1 MANVTLRLVKGSPL
15 TNSEVDN
22 NFSNL
27 NIFKTEIGGDLGGN
41 VFYPTVIGLRGRSVS
56 NTEPENSQV
65 LSWSA
70 NSNVWIAANAVAS
83 YGELTTK
90 PAVNVSITG
99 DLTGSSNVVLTN
111 TNTNNLSINVSYDY
125 DNLDS
130 RFLKLHNPTTQIV
143 TSYIE
148 FQGNVIFAGNVAT
161 IAANNLLI
169 EDNFIYLNANNFS
182 SNEDLGLAG
191 NYNDGIYAH
200 TGIFRDASDN
210 GTWKIFEGYLP
221 EVSAAINID
230 TDNASF
236 RLANLA
242 INALTANT
250 IQGIVSTAVVTNL
263 NADLL
268 DGQQGVYYTNYA
280 NQTNRPAAN
289 IIVSGDVLG
298 TANAVLTANTTVLS
312 VNVTIQPTS
321 VVASTYGNATI
332 VPVITIGADGRI
344 TSASN
349 VNISGVS
356 GGGSSDTL
364 ANVTARGNVTTDTIT
379 LSNTGNSLIA
389 SGTITSNILISRV
402 NPRFFSEVSNANLI
416 VNISLFDQY
425 NLTALATNL
434 TINSSTLGNP
444 ENGNKIVLRLK
455 DDGNVRNITW
465 SSTTPGGFR
474 GVGVTLPA
482 NTSPVANV
490 FYIGC
495 IYNSEDTLW
504 DVIAVSK

>member
-1 MANVTLRLVKGSPL
+1 LGC
-15 TNSEVDN
+15 NS
-22 NFSNL
+22 
-27 NIFKTEIGGDLGGN
+27 GGN
-41 VFYPTVIGLRGRSVS
+41 V
-56 NTEPENSQV
+56 
-65 LSWSA
+65 
-70 NSNVWIAANAVAS
+70 
-83 YGELTTK
+83 
-90 PAVNVSITG
+90 ITG
-99 DLTGSSNVVLTN
+99 N
-111 TNTNNLSINVSYDY
+111 
-125 DNLDS
+125 DN
-130 RFLKLHNPTTQIV
+130 I
-143 TSYIE
+143 
-148 FQGNVIFAGNVAT
+148 IFGNVAT
-161 IAANNLLI
+161 NVGFTDATSNVIIFATGGNRRIDLANTANI
-169 EDNFIYLNANNFS
+169 FIGTNANVVFTS
-182 SNEDLGLAG
+182 SALT
-191 NYNDGIYAH
+191 I
-200 TGIFRDASDN
+200 N
-210 GTWKIFEGYLP
+210 GT
-221 EVSAAINID
+221 
-230 TDNASF
+230 
-236 RLANLA
+236 
-242 INALTANT
+242 
-250 IQGIVSTAVVTNL
+250 AV
-263 NADLL
+263 
-268 DGQQGVYYTNYA
+268 GG
-280 NQTNRPAAN
+280 
-289 IIVSGDVLG
+289 
-298 TANAVLTANTTVLS
+298 
-312 VNVTIQPTS
+312 
-321 VVASTYGNATI
+321 
-332 VPVITIGADGRI
+332 
-344 TSASN
+344 
-349 VNISGVS
+349 